1 MEGKDLFSQIASTKD
16 NIKSYI
22 EAKSSYYGVL
32 AFEKA
37 VKFISRLLANIF
49 LMMAGLLALLFL
61 SGAAAIYLGQLL
73 DSNLYGMLIVAGVY
87 LLVLFVLIAARK
99 RIFGRISIR
108 IVRQVFVSDDDEP
121 TETRT

>member
-1 MEGKDLFSQIASTKD
+1 MEGKELFSHIASLKD

-37 VKFISRLLANIF
+37 VKLLSLLLANIF

-61 SGAAAIYLGQLL
+61 SGAAAIYLGMLL
-73 DSNLYGMLIVAGVY
+73 DSILYGMLIVAGVY
-87 LLVLFVLIAARK
+87 LLVLFVFMAARK
-99 RIFGRISIR
+99 RIFGRLSIR
-108 IVRQVFVSDDDEP
+108 IVKQFFLSDDDEP
-121 TETRT
+121 AETRT